1 MSHWSLRGQQRV
13 RKRRRSV
20 KDLSGQ
26 SWGRRPSAEGVLP
39 RPRPEGQESRRQ
51 SLAGPAATSEPPQA

>member
-1 MSHWSLRGQQRV
+1 M
-13 RKRRRSV
+13 

-26 SWGRRPSAEGVLP
+26 SWGRRASEEGALP
-39 RPRPEGQESRRQ
+39 GPRPEGQESRRQ